1 MKINW
6 LCQQHSTAHC
16 EHWNQVLQGIQ
27 LAVSQAGKL
36 SYKYKRHGETYIRC
50 YFWTALTHSKKII
63 KTVPWKWSQVPLQS
77 QCSGDFFFPWSYS
90 NSRET
95 KSSQLQTVLKN
106 PQAYFGKEKK
116 SILILPTLLSNNPT
130 PLVFSLALT
139 SSWRDLSF
147 CRNKHCFPIERDH
160 HHIKRTSSTWFAAE
174 SGPGARGSSPD
185 SSKRTQGTWSSFPV
199 LSFRKYGWLQPAS
212 LETMPLFPTC
222 RRRRGVGGRGH
233 QCSV

>member
-1 MKINW
+1 MKVIPGT
-6 LCQQHSTAHC
+6 SA
-16 EHWNQVLQGIQ
+16 EPV
-27 LAVSQAGKL
+27 
-36 SYKYKRHGETYIRC
+36 
-50 YFWTALTHSKKII
+50 FWR
-63 KTVPWKWSQVPLQS
+63 
-77 QCSGDFFFPWSYS
+77 FFFSMELFKQQGNQEQPIA
-90 NSRET
+90 N
-95 KSSQLQTVLKN
+95 SSQESSGLLWQR
-106 PQAYFGKEKK
+106 KK

-233 QCSV
+233 QCSA